1 MKKKLAFVTILF
13 VLLIGITQTTHAQY
27 VAEMK
32 EVVLMKTGNL
42 SKEVTCGETV
52 NKILQTLGQPSHIE
66 DYLFEIDDRSG
77 KIYHYGSNKLYVI
90 GDTLVSFE
98 ITDPSITVS
107 AGKDKTF
114 KIHDK
119 IKTEPGQIITK
130 RDKSSKAETR
140 QSFIGFPISSVP
152 GNAFNV
158 DYETLLLL
166 RLEMNSQ
173 PSDSSL
179 SLLFNDQNELIHIHY
194 VQ

>member
-1 MKKKLAFVTILF
+1 MRESKNTKTILTGIF
-13 VLLIGITQTTHAQY
+13 VLVGIAILIGGVFI
-27 VAEMK
+27 
-32 EVVLMKTGNL
+32 
-42 SKEVTCGETV
+42 
-52 NKILQTLGQPSHIE
+52 
-66 DYLFEIDDRSG
+66 
-77 KIYHYGSNKLYVI
+77 I
-90 GDTLVSFE
+90 G
-98 ITDPSITVS
+98 
-107 AGKDKTF
+107 GKDKTF